1 MHSATTHVVQ
11 ANGKRNGYNFRSLK
25 HDTARSRWLLPAW
38 NVFGFAI
45 VLEKIVCLIVVS
57 FFLVVGSST
66 LWAQAQLQIQ
76 DREVIE
82 ALFFGTGPLGANTC
96 PAYQRW
102 TGFPRGSH
110 ITIIVSTTVSDE
122 KRDQIRSTLKQVSQA
137 SHGAITVSFQITEES
152 EPPANAFQVISM
164 THPNPTLTG
173 CVSNEG
179 CTHHEWQKPG
189 ILKSSRAVQPD
200 NQTPQAYA
208 HDVIGHGIL
217 GMCHILANG
226 IGGPEHSLMSDG
238 EGVYSGQSSGRLTE
252 LDMKA
257 LQTVFSS
264 NLSPG
269 ATRQDFIEAGLINP

>member
-1 MHSATTHVVQ
+1 VHSATTHVVQ

-25 HDTARSRWLLPAW
+25 HDTARSWWLLPAW

-45 VLEKIVCLIVVS
+45 VLKKIVSLIAVS
-57 FFLVVGSST
+57 FFLIVGSST
-66 LWAQAQLQIQ
+66 LWAQGQLQIQ

-102 TGFPRGSH
+102 AGFPRGSR

-137 SHGAITVSFQITEES
+137 THGAITVSFHITEES
-152 EPPANAFQVISM
+152 EPPAKAFQVISM

-179 CTHHEWQKPG
+179 
-189 ILKSSRAVQPD
+189 
-200 NQTPQAYA
+200 
-208 HDVIGHGIL
+208 
-217 GMCHILANG
+217 
-226 IGGPEHSLMSDG
+226 
-238 EGVYSGQSSGRLTE
+238 
-252 LDMKA
+252 
-257 LQTVFSS
+257 
-264 NLSPG
+264 
-269 ATRQDFIEAGLINP
+269 